1 MIQLCDSG
9 MPEWQHQSAA
19 DYATYSVAG
28 VSSMLDSKPERR
40 MLAKLCLPFG
50 LLLAVN
56 AGAAVDHYT
65 IDPNHTY
72 PSFKAAHMA
81 AISYWRGK
89 FDRSSGTVTLDRA
102 AKTGSMEITIDTTSI
117 DFGLDKMNT
126 HAKSDEFFDVE
137 KYPTAVYKGTRMDF
151 DGDTPVAV
159 HGTLT
164 LHGVTRPVDLKIA
177 SFKCIPHPVFKRE
190 VCGADASAEIDRTEF
205 GMGRGVPDGVP
216 TGKVGIEIQVEAI
229 KDAPAS

>member
-1 MIQLCDSG
+1 
-9 MPEWQHQSAA
+9 MPERQRQSATN
-19 DYATYSVAG
+19 YATYSVVG
-28 VSSMLDSKPERR
+28 VSSMLGRKPGCR

-50 LLLAVN
+50 LLLALE
-56 AGAAVDHYT
+56 ASAAVDHYT

-102 AKTGSMEITIDTTSI
+102 AKTGSVEITIDTTSI

-137 KYPTAVYKGTRMDF
+137 KFPTAVYKGSRMDF

-229 KDAPAS
+229 KDAPGT